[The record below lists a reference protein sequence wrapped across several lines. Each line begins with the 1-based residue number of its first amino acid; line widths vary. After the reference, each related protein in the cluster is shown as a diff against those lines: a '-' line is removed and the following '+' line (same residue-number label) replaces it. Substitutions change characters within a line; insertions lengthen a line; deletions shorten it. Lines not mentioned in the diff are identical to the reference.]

1 MSVRDYIRWFINP
14 WVVGGAFIVAFILLG
29 ATLSFLWFTRP
40 GPQEVGKATAVMN
53 VIPAPTATVPA
64 PTATALPQSTPT
76 SLVPPSPPP
85 GVIAVGAYV
94 QISGTGGE
102 GLRLRTDPGLNN
114 EVRILGAESE
124 VFQVEDGPKDVD
136 GFTWWYLV
144 GPYDASRRGWAVS
157 NYLSVVQ
164 NP

>member
-1 MSVRDYIRWFINP
+1 MVHPAWASGSGKSNGCNECYPSSNGNSP
-14 WVVGGAFIVAFILLG
+14 CTNGNGAAADHPNF
-29 ATLSFLWFTRP
+29 SR
-40 GPQEVGKATAVMN
+40 TAV
-53 VIPAPTATVPA
+53 APTW
-64 PTATALPQSTPT
+64 
-76 SLVPPSPPP
+76 
-85 GVIAVGAYV
+85 VIAVGAYV
-94 QISGTGGE
+94 QISGTGGD
-102 GLRLRTDPGLNN
+102 GLRLRTDPGLDS